1 MIESKYRI
9 TEEEEKKKRKQLLI
23 SKVGYKKAHDLYEA
37 PLRHYDPIQ
46 YAVIKATEQLEIR

>member
-9 TEEEEKKKRKQLLI
+9 TEEEEKEIWKQLLI
-23 SKVGYKKAHDLYEA
+23 SKVGYKEAQDLYEA
-37 PLRHYDPIQ
+37 ALRHYDPIQ